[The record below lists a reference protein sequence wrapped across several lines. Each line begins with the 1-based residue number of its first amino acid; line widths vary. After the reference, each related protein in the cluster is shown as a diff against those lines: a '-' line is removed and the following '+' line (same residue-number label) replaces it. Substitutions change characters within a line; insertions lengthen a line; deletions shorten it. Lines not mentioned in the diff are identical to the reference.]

1 MRELTTLLTGITR
14 GHRRPLGPVVM
25 VCVVTLLLATIA
37 ERGMATEYRVGPNQ
51 ALAEVEE
58 VPWESLEPGDSV
70 LIHARPQPYRAKWVI
85 CRRGTPEQ
93 PILVRGVPSADGT
106 LPVIDGRDAVTRREL
121 NYWGEARGV
130 IKVGGANRPEDTVPA
145 RIVIENLDI
154 RSGRQPYRF
163 TGRDGKTDYLKNAAA
178 IFIEKG
184 QRILIRGCHLHDSGN
199 GLFCSPQAEQI
210 RVEGCRIFDNGV
222 EGSIY
227 EHNSY
232 TSARGITFQF
242 NHFGPLRDGCPGN
255 NLKDRSASLVVRYNW
270 IDGGNRALDLVDGPF
285 GQADGYRDTFVYG
298 NVLIKRDT
306 RGNNQVVHYGGDSD
320 DRDRYRQGTLHFFHN
335 TVVSC
340 RSGTTTLF
348 RLSSGDERVIGRNN
362 IFYVTGPGRRL
373 AILAEAGRVEL
384 QDNWIK
390 SDWRESHSSFSGSVA
405 VTGRL
410 HGGDSPGFAD
420 ADAEDFRLAPDSP
433 CIAAG
438 SPLTDAQV
446 SEHRPRYQYIR
457 HARGGQRPRGDR
469 PDLGAFG
476 PAP

>member
-163 TGRDGKTDYLKNAAA
+163 TGRDGKTTWRSRRHNLV
-178 IFIEKG
+178 
-184 QRILIRGCHLHDSGN
+184 RG
-199 GLFCSPQAEQI
+199 
-210 RVEGCRIFDNGV
+210 
-222 EGSIY
+222 
-227 EHNSY
+227 
-232 TSARGITFQF
+232 
-242 NHFGPLRDGCPGN
+242 
-255 NLKDRSASLVVRYNW
+255 
-270 IDGGNRALDLVDGPF
+270 
-285 GQADGYRDTFVYG
+285 
-298 NVLIKRDT
+298 
-306 RGNNQVVHYGGDSD
+306 
-320 DRDRYRQGTLHFFHN
+320 
-335 TVVSC
+335 
-340 RSGTTTLF
+340 
-348 RLSSGDERVIGRNN
+348 
-362 IFYVTGPGRRL
+362 
-373 AILAEAGRVEL
+373 
-384 QDNWIK
+384 
-390 SDWRESHSSFSGSVA
+390 
-405 VTGRL
+405 
-410 HGGDSPGFAD
+410 
-420 ADAEDFRLAPDSP
+420 
-433 CIAAG
+433 
-438 SPLTDAQV
+438 
-446 SEHRPRYQYIR
+446 
-457 HARGGQRPRGDR
+457 
-469 PDLGAFG
+469 
-476 PAP
+476 